1 LIGLNKENQEMAKG
15 FQAKVQLSKT
25 KRAPVSHTGYRG
37 RTVKKGDSFTTIDPA
52 EARYYQCQPGF
63 SVQILS
69 GKLISKPVEE
79 PEEIDEVDDDED
91 EVEEER
97 DEEVEGL
104 YEKADLKK
112 MSVKDL
118 KALIKDDDD
127 LTLSVKDIPKKAGK
141 KEIIE
146 MILDAQSQDDDDDDD
161 EEGEDE

>member
-1 LIGLNKENQEMAKG
+1 MAKG

-79 PEEIDEVDDDED
+79 PEEVDEIEDDEDDED
-91 EVEEER
+91 EVEER

-127 LTLSVKDIPKKAGK
+127 LQLSVRDLPKKAGK

-146 MILDAQSQDDDDDDD
+146 MILDAQSQDDNEDEEDD
-161 EEGEDE
+161 E